1 LFGYIVLN
9 KGTDMARK
17 EKKYHYIYK
26 ITCLINNRYYIGMH
40 STHNLNDDYM
50 GGGKRIKNSVKKHG
64 KESHIREILEFFD
77 SREDL
82 KNREKQLVNEE
93 LLNDP
98 ICMNINLGGEGGW
111 LPEWQTKG
119 AISSNQKNWKD
130 PIYRKKMKEVSS
142 GVMKKLWQD
151 PESSKRLLEGA
162 GKSFKGKKHTE
173 ETKKTIGDKISKA
186 QKAEKNSQ
194 FGTCWINNPIEKTNR
209 RIKKEEIKKY
219 LQEGWESG
227 MKMDLIKR

>member
-1 LFGYIVLN
+1 
-9 KGTDMARK
+9 MARK

-98 ICMNINLGGEGGW
+98 MCMNINLGGEGGW

-162 GKSFKGKKHTE
+162 GKSFKGKNHSE
-173 ETKKTIGDKISKA
+173 EFKEKMSTIMSEKQNG
-186 QKAEKNSQ
+186 EKNSQ
-194 FGTCWINNPIEKTNR
+194 FGSLWIFNLNLRENKKINFNNL
-209 RIKKEEIKKY
+209 EEY
-219 LQEGWESG
+219 LSLGWSRG
-227 MKMDLIKR
+227 RKLKW